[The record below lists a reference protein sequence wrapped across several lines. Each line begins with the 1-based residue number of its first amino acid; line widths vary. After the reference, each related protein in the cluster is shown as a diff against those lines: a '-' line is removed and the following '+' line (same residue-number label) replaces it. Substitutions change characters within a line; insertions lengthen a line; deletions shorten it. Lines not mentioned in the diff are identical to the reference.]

1 MAKLFKI
8 FNVDVYGLR
17 ESIVASRLPMQI
29 DVEDYSLDLDGVK
42 LSTDEQKQRAK
53 AIRLSEIATET
64 HLPHDCYLKGV
75 IVEFDVTYPQYWALQ
90 MGRYHFADIVSSTSK
105 MHMLC
110 KSNIQ
115 ACCNEYVDEDIM
127 YKVEQMLNAYNHAK
141 DNPSTPDEEKKRLF
155 MRVLSNLP
163 CGFMLTQR
171 MVTNY
176 LQLKT
181 IYKQRRD
188 HRLPE
193 WQEFCDWIET
203 LPMMK
208 ELLSLKTEDNG

>member
-1 MAKLFKI
+1 MARLFKI
-8 FNVDVYGLR
+8 FNTNVYGLR
-17 ESIVASRLPMQI
+17 ESIIASRLPMQI
-29 DVEDYSLDLDGVK
+29 EADDYSTDLNGVR
-42 LSTDEQKQRAK
+42 LSNAEQNQRAK

-75 IVEFDVTYPQYWALQ
+75 VVEFNVTYPQYWALQ

-110 KSNIQ
+110 KSDIQ
-115 ACCNEYVDEDIM
+115 ASCNEWVDESIK
-127 YKVEQMLNAYNHAK
+127 YKVEEMLKAYNHAK

-208 ELLSLKTEDNG
+208 ELLLLKTEDNG